1 METGLVNSVRSSLRP
16 VQREA
21 CRQTLAQKKYIYI
34 LYYIYIYY
42 IFINLSINENMTME
56 SKNQEFEF
64 DCPDMNS
71 PAAGAT
77 NFPGGTFLSW
87 QAET

>member
-21 CRQTLAQKKYIYI
+21 CRQTLAQK
-34 LYYIYIYY
+34 IYIYYYICY